1 MNSDASPG
9 VQASKP
15 ASGDSIRDSVAFF
28 FRYLELR
35 LQLLGLETR
44 ETGLHLLALALL
56 LVTTLTFFVSFVA
69 MLIVFLLY
77 LMMFILH
84 WELGWSALALAAVLL
99 VFSIVLGLIFRSR
112 IVKPLFPVT
121 FAEFE
126 KDRQCLEHTSKRAD
140 KGCIGQSQNSAAK

>member
-1 MNSDASPG
+1 MNSDASHG

-15 ASGDSIRDSVAFF
+15 ALGDSIRDSVAFF
-28 FRYLELR
+28 FRFLELR

-77 LMMFILH
+77 LMILILH
-84 WELGWSALALAAVLL
+84 WEWGWSALALAAVLL
-99 VFSIVLGLIFRSR
+99 VISIVLGLIFRSR
-112 IVKPLFPVT
+112 IARPFFPVT
-121 FAEFE
+121 FAEFQ
-126 KDRQCLEHTSKRAD
+126 KDRQWLEHATKDSK
-140 KGCIGQSQNSAAK
+140 

>member
-1 MNSDASPG
+1 MNSDASHG

-15 ASGDSIRDSVAFF
+15 APGDSIRDSVAFF

-56 LVTTLTFFVSFVA
+56 LVTTITFFVSFVA

-77 LMMFILH
+77 LMMLILH
-84 WELGWSALALAAVLL
+84 WEWGWSALALAAVLL
-99 VFSIVLGLIFRSR
+99 VISIVLGLIFRSR
-112 IVKPLFPVT
+112 MVKPFFPVT
-121 FAEFE
+121 FAEFQ
-126 KDRQCLEHTSKRAD
+126 KDRQWLEHTTKSSR
-140 KGCIGQSQNSAAK
+140 